1 MTNLSLCS
9 GYGGLDLAVEQITGN
24 KTLVYA
30 ENDKY
35 AAQVMAARFP
45 HAANLGD
52 IKKTDWA
59 AVAARHQIDTIA
71 AGFPCQGLSNAG
83 LRKGLLDARS
93 AVWKNVA
100 QAVRI
105 IRPRYVFLENVAGI
119 RSRGLGEV
127 VADLAAIGYSIRWTC
142 LRAGEAEVGAPHP
155 RDRWLAV
162 AHPAAQDPDSAAWR
176 ERWAA
181 APGQAEGGRA
191 RADLGGRGGVPA
203 AGPDGGGPLDG
214 GDGIALLS
222 TPTVAD
228 ARGTRNFTARRTPGK
243 KFNAGKTLTDIA
255 WLLPTPAAS
264 NPNDTESIESWEA
277 RRQRN
282 LAKKINGNGQGTP
295 LSIAV
300 RKAELGPERWVTSD
314 GVDYGPAVRRWEAI
328 LGRPAPEPTEPGA
341 RGNRRLTPAF
351 VEWLMGVPEGWVTGL
366 DLPRAQQLKILGNG
380 VVTRQAVE
388 GYRRLLCADLEAMA
402 A

>member
-9 GYGGLDLAVEQITGN
+9 GYGGLDAAVEQITGN

-45 HAANLGD
+45 WAVNLGD
-52 IKKTDWA
+52 IKKADWA
-59 AVAARHQIDTIA
+59 EIAQQYQIDTLA

-100 QAVRI
+100 EAVRV
-105 IRPRYVFLENVAGI
+105 IRPRLVFLENVAAI

-127 VADLAAIGYSIRWTC
+127 VADLAAIGYGIRWTC
-142 LRAGEAEVGAPHP
+142 LRAGEDVVGAPHP

-162 AHPAAQDPDSAAWR
+162 AYPVAEDPDGAAWS

-181 APGQAEGGRA
+181 ASTQEEGGRP
-191 RADLGGRGGVPA
+191 RADAGGRGGLSAVTS
-203 AGPDGGGPLDG
+203 GSGENGV
-214 GDGIALLS
+214 ALLS

-228 ARGTRNFTARRTPGK
+228 ARGTRNWTAGRTPGK
-243 KFNAGKTLTDIA
+243 KFSPGKTLTDIA

-264 NPNDTESIESWEA
+264 NPNDGESLESWEA

-300 RKAELGPERWVTSD
+300 RKAALGPERWVTSD
-314 GVDYGPAVRRWEAI
+314 GVDYGPAIRRWEAI
-328 LGRPAPEPTEPGA
+328 LGRPAPEPTEPGV
-341 RGNRRLTPAF
+341 RGNRRLTPLF
-351 VEWLMGVPEGWVTGL
+351 VEWLMGLPEGWVTGL
-366 DLPRAQQLKILGNG
+366 GLPRAQQLKILGNG

>member
-45 HAANLGD
+45 WAVNLGD
-52 IKKTDWA
+52 IKKADWA
-59 AVAARHQIDTIA
+59 EIAQQYQIDTLA

-100 QAVRI
+100 EAVRV
-105 IRPRYVFLENVAGI
+105 IRPRLVFLENVAGI

-127 VADLAAIGYSIRWTC
+127 VADLAAIGYGIRWTC
-142 LRAGEAEVGAPHP
+142 VRAGEDVVGAPHP
-155 RDRWLAV
+155 RDRWFGI
-162 AHPAAQDPDSAAWR
+162 AHPAAQDPDIAAWR
-176 ERWAA
+176 QRWTAA
-181 APGQAEGGRA
+181 SGEEESRGARSDAGGRS
-191 RADLGGRGGVPA
+191 GVPA
-203 AGPDGGGPLDG
+203 SGAPGEGGTGARLTLLPSPSAGNFNDGEGLV
-214 GDGIALLS
+214 S
-222 TPTVAD
+222 W
-228 ARGTRNFTARRTPGK
+228 FARR
-243 KFNAGKTLTDIA
+243 D
-255 WLLPTPAAS
+255 
-264 NPNDTESIESWEA
+264 
-277 RRQRN
+277 RN
-282 LAKKINGNGQGTP
+282 RAKGINGNGMGTP

-300 RKAELGPERWVTSD
+300 RMADQSWVTAE
-314 GVDYGPAVRRWEAI
+314 GADYGPAIRRWENV
-328 LGRPAPEPTEPGA
+328 LGRPAPLPTEPGD
-341 RGNRRLTPAF
+341 RGNRRLNPLF
-351 VEWLMGVPEGWVTGL
+351 VEWLMGLPEGWVTDLG
-366 DLPRAQQLKILGNG
+366 LPRNQQLKILGNG

>member
-1 MTNLSLCS
+1 VTNLSLCS

-30 ENDKY
+30 ENDEY

-45 HAANLGD
+45 WATNLGD
-52 IKKTDWA
+52 ISKTDWA
-59 AVAARHQIDTIA
+59 ALAQEHHFDTIA

-83 LRKGLLDARS
+83 LRKGFLDARS
-93 AVWKNVA
+93 ALWKNVA
-100 QAVRI
+100 EAVRV
-105 IRPRYVFLENVAGI
+105 IRPRLVFLENVAAI

-127 VADLAAIGYSIRWTC
+127 VADLAAIGYDARWTC
-142 LRAGEAEVGAPHP
+142 VRAGDVAVGAPHP
-155 RDRWLAV
+155 RDRWFLV
-162 AHPAAQDPDSAAWR
+162 AHPAAENPDSAAWR

-181 APGQAEGGRA
+181 APGQAESRGPRTDP
-191 RADLGGRGGVPA
+191 RGRGGVPA
-203 AGPDGGGPLDG
+203 VAADGDG
-214 GDGIALLS
+214 GDGVALLS

-228 ARGTRNFTARRTPGK
+228 ARGTRNWTARRTPGK

-255 WLLPTPAAS
+255 WLLPAGFDHNQWIAT
-264 NPNDTESIESWEA
+264 D
-277 RRQRN
+277 
-282 LAKKINGNGQGTP
+282 GT
-295 LSIAV
+295 
-300 RKAELGPERWVTSD
+300 
-314 GVDYGPAVRRWEAI
+314 DYGPAIHRWTVI
-328 LGRPAPEPTEPGA
+328 TGRPAPAPTEPGA

-351 VEWLMGVPEGWVTGL
+351 VEWLMGLPEGWVTGL

-388 GYRRLLCADLEAMA
+388 GYRRLLTADLEAMA

>member
-1 MTNLSLCS
+1 MSNLSLCS

-45 HAANLGD
+45 WATNLGD
-52 IKKTDWA
+52 IKTADWA
-59 AVAARHQIDTIA
+59 EIARQHQIDTIA

-93 AVWKNVA
+93 ALWKNVA
-100 QAVRI
+100 EAVRV
-105 IRPRYVFLENVAGI
+105 IRPRLVFLENVAGI

-127 VADLAAIGYSIRWTC
+127 VADLAAIGYGIRWTC
-142 LRAGEAEVGAPHP
+142 VRAGEDVVGAPHP
-155 RDRWLAV
+155 RDRWFGL
-162 AHPAAQDPDSAAWR
+162 AHPAAEDPDVAAWR
-176 ERWAA
+176 ERWTAA
-181 APGQAEGGRA
+181 SSEAESRGA

-203 AGPDGGGPLDG
+203 GGADGEGGAGEHLTLLPSPSAGNFNDGERLVSW
-214 GDGIALLS
+214 L
-222 TPTVAD
+222 
-228 ARGTRNFTARRTPGK
+228 ARR
-243 KFNAGKTLTDIA
+243 D
-255 WLLPTPAAS
+255 
-264 NPNDTESIESWEA
+264 
-277 RRQRN
+277 RN
-282 LAKKINGNGQGTP
+282 RAKGINGNGMGTP

-300 RKAELGPERWVTSD
+300 RMADQSWVTAE
-314 GVDYGPAVRRWEAI
+314 GADYGPAIRRWEAI
-328 LGRPAPEPTEPGA
+328 LGRPAPLPTEPGD
-341 RGNRRLTPAF
+341 RRNRRLNPVF
-351 VEWLMGVPEGWVTGL
+351 VEWLMGLPEGWVTGL
-366 DLPRAQQLKILGNG
+366 GLPRNQQLKILGNG

>member
-1 MTNLSLCS
+1 MSNLSLCS

-45 HAANLGD
+45 WATNLGD
-52 IKKTDWA
+52 IKAVDWA
-59 AVAARHQIDTIA
+59 DIASQWQIDTIA

-83 LRKGLLDARS
+83 LRKGFLDARS
-93 AVWKNVA
+93 ALWKNVLE
-100 QAVRI
+100 AVRI
-105 IRPRYVFLENVAGI
+105 IRPRLVFLENVAAI

-127 VADLAAIGYSIRWTC
+127 VADLAAIGYGIRWTC
-142 LRAGEAEVGAPHP
+142 LRAGEDAVGAPHP
-155 RDRWLAV
+155 RDRWIAV
-162 AHPAAQDPDSAAWR
+162 AHPATEDPDSAAWR
-176 ERWAA
+176 ERWPAA
-181 APGQAEGGRA
+181 SAEEEGRGA
-191 RADLGGRGGVPA
+191 RPDAGGRGGLSA
-203 AGPDGGGPLDG
+203 AVGAGDG

-228 ARGTRNFTARRTPGK
+228 ARGTRNWTARRSPGK
-243 KFNAGKTLTDIA
+243 KFSPGKTLTDIA
-255 WLLPTPAAS
+255 WLLPADFDHNQWIAT
-264 NPNDTESIESWEA
+264 D
-277 RRQRN
+277 
-282 LAKKINGNGQGTP
+282 GT
-295 LSIAV
+295 
-300 RKAELGPERWVTSD
+300 
-314 GVDYGPAVRRWEAI
+314 DYGPAIHRWTVI
-328 LGRPAPEPTEPGA
+328 TGRPAPAPTEPGV

-351 VEWLMGVPEGWVTGL
+351 VEWLMGLPEGWVTGL
-366 DLPRAQQLKILGNG
+366 NLPRAQQLKILGNG

>member
-9 GYGGLDLAVEQITGN
+9 GFGGLDLAVEQITGN

-45 HAANLGD
+45 WATNLHD
-52 IKKTDWA
+52 ITKADWA
-59 AVAARHQIDTIA
+59 AVAAQYQIHTLT

-83 LRKGLLDARS
+83 LRKGLADARS
-93 AVWKNVA
+93 GIWTNVA

-105 IRPRYVFLENVAGI
+105 IRPRLVFLENVAAI

-127 VADLAAIGYSIRWTC
+127 VAELAAIGYDARWTC
-142 LRAGEAEVGAPHP
+142 VRAGDPAVGAPHP
-155 RDRWLAV
+155 RDRWFLI
-162 AHPAAQDPDSAAWR
+162 AHPVAEDPDSAAWR

-181 APGQAEGGRA
+181 APGEAEGRRA
-191 RADLGGRGGVPA
+191 RADTGGRGGVPA
-203 AGPDGGGPLDG
+203 AAPTGDDGVVLM
-214 GDGIALLS
+214 S

-228 ARGTRNFTARRTPGK
+228 ARCSRNWTSRRTPGK

-264 NPNDTESIESWEA
+264 NPNDSESIESWEA

-314 GVDYGPAVRRWEAI
+314 GVDYGPAVRRWEAL

-341 RGNRRLTPAF
+341 RGNRRLTPQF
-351 VEWLMGVPEGWVTGL
+351 VEWLMGCPEGWVTGL

-402 A
+402 TAA

>member
-24 KTLVYA
+24 KTRVYA
-30 ENDKY
+30 ENDKF

-45 HAANLGD
+45 WAVNLGD
-52 IKKTDWA
+52 IAKANWA
-59 AVAARHQIDTIA
+59 EIAQQYEIDTIT

-83 LRKGLLDARS
+83 LRKGFLDARS
-93 AVWKNVA
+93 ALWKNVA
-100 QAVRI
+100 EAVRV
-105 IRPRYVFLENVAGI
+105 IRPRYVFLENVAAI

-127 VADLAAIGYSIRWTC
+127 VADLAAIGYGARWTC
-142 LRAGEAEVGAPHP
+142 VRAGDDAVGAPHP
-155 RDRWLAV
+155 RDRWFLV
-162 AHPAAQDPDSAAWR
+162 AYPASQDPDSAAWR
-176 ERWAA
+176 ERWPA
-181 APGQAEGGRA
+181 APAEAESGRA
-191 RADLGGRGGVPA
+191 WADLGGRGRVPA
-203 AGPDGGGPLDG
+203 AGPGGGDALDG

-264 NPNDTESIESWEA
+264 NPNDSESLESWEA

-300 RKAELGPERWVTSD
+300 RKAEVGPERWLTSD
-314 GVDYGPAVRRWEAI
+314 GVDYGPAIRRWEAI

-341 RGNRRLTPAF
+341 RGNRRLTPLF
-351 VEWLMGVPEGWVTGL
+351 VEWLMGLPEGWVTDL

-388 GYRRLLCADLEAMA
+388 GYRRLLTADLEAMA

>member
-35 AAQVMAARFP
+35 AAQVMATRFP
-45 HAANLGD
+45 WATNLGD
-52 IKKTDWA
+52 IKKANWA
-59 AVAARHQIDTIA
+59 ETALQYSIDTIA

-100 QAVRI
+100 EAVRV
-105 IRPRYVFLENVAGI
+105 IRPRLVFLENVAGI

-142 LRAGEAEVGAPHP
+142 VRAGEDAVGAPHP
-155 RDRWLAV
+155 RDRWFGLAY
-162 AHPAAQDPDSAAWR
+162 PATEDPDIAAWR
-176 ERWAA
+176 ERWAT
-181 APGQAEGGRA
+181 APGEAESGRPW
-191 RADLGGRGGVPA
+191 ADAGGRGGLPA
-203 AGPDGGGPLDG
+203 AAPAS
-214 GDGIALLS
+214 GIALL
-222 TPTVAD
+222 
-228 ARGTRNFTARRTPGK
+228 
-243 KFNAGKTLTDIA
+243 
-255 WLLPTPAAS
+255 PTPKAS
-264 NPNDTESIESWEA
+264 DGPNGGPN
-277 RRQRN
+277 QRD
-282 LAKKINGNGQGTP
+282 GQGNYYLP
-295 LSIAV
+295 GMAV
-300 RKAELGPERWVTSD
+300 RLGQDWIATD
-314 GVDYGPAVRRWEAI
+314 GRDYGPAIRRWEAVT
-328 LGRPAPEPTEPGA
+328 GRPTPLPTEPGT

-351 VEWLMGVPEGWVTGL
+351 VEWLMGCDEGWVTGL

-388 GYRRLLCADLEAMA
+388 GYRRLLTADLEAMA